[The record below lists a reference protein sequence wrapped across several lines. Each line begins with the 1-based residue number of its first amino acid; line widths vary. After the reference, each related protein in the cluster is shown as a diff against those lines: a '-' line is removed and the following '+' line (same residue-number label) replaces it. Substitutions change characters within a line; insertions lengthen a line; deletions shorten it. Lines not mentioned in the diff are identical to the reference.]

1 MTCSLSSKNSPRNT
15 VDFEAA
21 CSVYIRFRGVNGYVP
36 MSKYKRSGRPQ
47 SSRCKRTTRPRLEA
61 LESRLVLS
69 STVLP
74 TMPSPAPFAGRGNAV
89 VEGLYR
95 NILG

>member
-1 MTCSLSSKNSPRNT
+1 
-15 VDFEAA
+15 
-21 CSVYIRFRGVNGYVP
+21 

-47 SSRCKRTTRPRLEA
+47 SSRCKRTTRPRLEV

-74 TMPSPAPFAGRGNAV
+74 TVPSPAPFAGVR
-89 VEGLYR
+89 
-95 NILG
+95 